1 MKIFLGYLNI
11 FFGILFLILPI
22 IFIEFARQRDF
33 IKSSLLLLLGLF
45 LILSSDIFKI
55 QYMLIL
61 IINTLIVTFLVY
73 EVFLNRWIQLSER
86 EKKEFINYK
95 SIKIKL
101 IFFFDSIKK
110 IFENN
115 FKDFPKINFLKN
127 NITSKKWVR
136 SPKKNHN
143 NESE

>member
-1 MKIFLGYLNI
+1 
-11 FFGILFLILPI
+11 
-22 IFIEFARQRDF
+22 
-33 IKSSLLLLLGLF
+33 
-45 LILSSDIFKI
+45 
-55 QYMLIL
+55 MLIL

-143 NESE
+143 NESEKLKLNSSSLNVEATNIPKKDIIKDE